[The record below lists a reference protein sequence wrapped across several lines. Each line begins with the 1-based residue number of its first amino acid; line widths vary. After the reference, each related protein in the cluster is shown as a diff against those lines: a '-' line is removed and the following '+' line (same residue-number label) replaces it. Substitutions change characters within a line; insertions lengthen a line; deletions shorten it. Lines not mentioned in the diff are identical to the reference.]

1 MTRLFIDGK
10 EVALQDG
17 FELDFYTQNPFFTR
31 NGDYTYDLNID
42 LNHPHNRR
50 IYQSLNRS
58 DITQRPE
65 NRQAILICGAI
76 NIIRGTEIILS
87 VEDNIAKIQIV
98 AGNSELNYLSG
109 GDKRLREL
117 DFGTC
122 DTSLETAYTSLNQA
136 FPDMN
141 FVCTPIFTSYDTSG
155 NLRYFDNQM
164 NITTGGASF
173 IQGTYISPQPYL
185 LFYVE
190 ELVKILGY
198 KLQKNTL
205 RENKRWCRLFMVN
218 GYRTT
223 SFAKMLPDWSV
234 DEFLDEIEKFFNCIF
249 LVNQTDKT
257 VQIISINSFYENSQT
272 ICLEDIKDEDI
283 IKKYDADEELSVDYD
298 NVEFDFPNIEDYKYS
313 CINPEVLSLCTT
325 KTYNRF
331 LDVWPML
338 DSEFDKRYIYHTK
351 DFNLD
356 FVGVEINGFHRQRIV
371 NRFSAVKNNSDGDI
385 TSLKIIPAEI
395 YAGVSGVSDG
405 SFTNGAFTAA
415 YARNNNAVDETSNE
429 TGLNELI
436 KEGIP
441 EEEAPDKIYV
451 ALYMGYQGLFVGAGE
466 PTAQYKD
473 YKLPMS
479 ATDTYYYINTDNF
492 NYLLKFQ
499 DEELT
504 LQLSGNQGL
513 YETFYK
519 NNLKIDTRTE
529 YQFCFL
535 AKQIY
540 DPKSIFLIRNKRYF
554 CKELHYIVEIN
565 GVNDVVEGTFYLIE

>member
-1 MTRLFIDGK
+1 M
-10 EVALQDG
+10 ALQDG

-31 NGDYTYDLNID
+31 NGDYTYDLDID

-109 GDKRLREL
+109 GDKRLRDL

-122 DTSLETAYTSLNQA
+122 DTSLETAYTSLNQD

-223 SFAKMLPDWSV
+223 SFAKMLPDWTV

-283 IKKYDADEELSVDYD
+283 IKK
-298 NVEFDFPNIEDYKYS
+298 
-313 CINPEVLSLCTT
+313 
-325 KTYNRF
+325 
-331 LDVWPML
+331 
-338 DSEFDKRYIYHTK
+338 
-351 DFNLD
+351 
-356 FVGVEINGFHRQRIV
+356 
-371 NRFSAVKNNSDGDI
+371 
-385 TSLKIIPAEI
+385 
-395 YAGVSGVSDG
+395 
-405 SFTNGAFTAA
+405 
-415 YARNNNAVDETSNE
+415 
-429 TGLNELI
+429 
-436 KEGIP
+436 
-441 EEEAPDKIYV
+441 
-451 ALYMGYQGLFVGAGE
+451 
-466 PTAQYKD
+466 
-473 YKLPMS
+473 
-479 ATDTYYYINTDNF
+479 
-492 NYLLKFQ
+492 
-499 DEELT
+499 
-504 LQLSGNQGL
+504 
-513 YETFYK
+513 
-519 NNLKIDTRTE
+519 
-529 YQFCFL
+529 
-535 AKQIY
+535 
-540 DPKSIFLIRNKRYF
+540 
-554 CKELHYIVEIN
+554 
-565 GVNDVVEGTFYLIE
+565 